1 MRASI
6 VFSVIM
12 LPLLAGMMVFIL
24 LRRPRQPV
32 TWGFVGALAG
42 LIIFYGGDLALYWPG
57 LSWRAGLV
65 WQLILNQGPNLVILS
80 ALWLL
85 WLFREQHLERWEWM
99 VIAFILVRMVVD
111 FIWLA
116 PKAGADAPNPC
127 TIIQGLPRIV
137 CPEHARLSNATAM
150 ASALLLLVLYIHT
163 TLKASPSLRP
173 ILRRYIVWIVL
184 LMVTGSTILQISVLT
199 RDEPWGLF
207 PTQPFVLIAAV
218 IGIRMFLALEELE
231 TGVRLSQAGRGLLA
245 WLILLILALTAD
257 LTAPWLDAP
266 IATVVVMVV
275 GIGAGGA
282 VLLNELVKRAQHHQ
296 AQAEPSRPATEADR
310 AGEAEPPWPLRL
322 YLLGGFRA
330 VRQGEALPNTSEVW
344 RSAKTRSLLAY
355 LALRAPRGAT
365 QTEIVDALW
374 PLQDELNP
382 EEERRSRSAFRS
394 YLATLRRVLEP
405 NAAHGS
411 ERFIE
416 LEGGRY
422 RLRPEVAWV
431 DVWEFQRLMAEGEA
445 LWAGGRRSEAA
456 AAWEAAL
463 ALYPPEG
470 LLPDELY
477 LPPEFLEP
485 VREDLRFR
493 WLRAVGRLVNFYA
506 EQGNAARAEELRR
519 LWQQVRSG

>member
-6 VFSVIM
+6 VFSFIM

-32 TWGFVGALAG
+32 AWGFAGALLG

-57 LSWRAGLV
+57 LSWRMGLV
-65 WQLILNQGPNLVILS
+65 WQFVLNQGANLTILS

-85 WLFREQHLERWEWM
+85 WLFRERRLERWEWM
-99 VIAFILVRMVVD
+99 VIVYILARTAVD
-111 FIWLA
+111 TTWLVT
-116 PKAGADAPNPC
+116 KVWADAPSPC
-127 TIIQGLPRIV
+127 TIPQGLPRLA
-137 CPEHARLSNATAM
+137 CPENARLANATAM
-150 ASALLLLVLYIHT
+150 SVGLLLLALYVHA
-163 TLKASPSLRP
+163 TLRASPPLRP

-184 LMVTGSTILQISVLT
+184 LIVAGSAILQAMVLT
-199 RDEPWGLF
+199 DRDHWGLF
-207 PTQPFVLIAAV
+207 PTQPLVLIASV

-257 LTAPWLDAP
+257 LTFEWVNAP
-266 IATVVVMVV
+266 IATTVVMIV

-282 VLLNELVKRAQHHQ
+282 VLLNELVKRAQGVQ
-296 AQAEPSRPATEADR
+296 AQGEVSRLAADVGQGTAAEPA
-310 AGEAEPPWPLRL
+310 WPLRL

-330 VRQGEALPNTSEVW
+330 VRNGEPLPNTTEVW

-355 LALRAPRGAT
+355 LALSAPRGAT
-365 QTEIVDALW
+365 QTEVVDALW
-374 PLQDELNP
+374 PLQDELSQ
-382 EEERRSRSAFRS
+382 EEERQSRSAFRS

-405 NAAHGS
+405 DAPRGS

-416 LEGGRY
+416 LVDGRY

-431 DVWEFQRLMAEGEA
+431 DVWEFQRLMAEGER
-445 LWAGGRRSEAA
+445 LWVGGRRSEAV
-456 AAWEAAL
+456 AAWEEAL
-463 ALYPPEG
+463 GLYPPEG

-477 LPPEFLEP
+477 LPLEFLEP
-485 VREDLRFR
+485 VREALRRR

-506 EQGNAARAEELRR
+506 EQGQADRAEELRR
-519 LWQQVRSG
+519 LWQRSLAG